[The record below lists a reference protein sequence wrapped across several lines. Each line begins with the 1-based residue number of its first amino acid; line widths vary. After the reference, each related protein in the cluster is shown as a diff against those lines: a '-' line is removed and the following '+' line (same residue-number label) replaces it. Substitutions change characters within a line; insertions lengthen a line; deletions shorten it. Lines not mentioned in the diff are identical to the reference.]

1 MRRQRS
7 LSQVKE
13 ENKATARDL
22 SEIDISNLTNREFKA
37 MIIRILPGL
46 ERRVEDM
53 SETHN
58 TEIKNNIAEIKG
70 SINKIRNKLDGMN
83 SRLEETEE

>member
-53 SETHN
+53 SETLN
-58 TEIKNNIAEIKG
+58 KQNKG
-70 SINKIRNKLDGMN
+70 SINKIRNTLDGMN
-83 SRLEETEE
+83 SRLEETGMN

>member
-53 SETHN
+53 SETLN
-58 TEIKNNIAEIKG
+58 KQNKG
-70 SINKIRNKLDGMN
+70 SINKIRNTLDGMN